1 LTKLTI
7 SEGIIDYLLF
17 VVYVVQMLMWLIS
30 GAMAKNSLHKMKKPK
45 NSVFSPEFVW
55 EVINMDSI
63 LKKVAI
69 KIVLCGF
76 L

>member
-1 LTKLTI
+1 
-7 SEGIIDYLLF
+7 
-17 VVYVVQMLMWLIS
+17 MLMWLIS